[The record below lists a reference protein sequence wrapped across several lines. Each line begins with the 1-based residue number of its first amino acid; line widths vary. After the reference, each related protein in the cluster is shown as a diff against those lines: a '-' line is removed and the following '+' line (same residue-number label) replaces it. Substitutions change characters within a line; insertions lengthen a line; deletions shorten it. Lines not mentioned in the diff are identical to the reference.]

1 MEIENRNANAD
12 ADAND
17 VLFQAQEDVGSSR
30 CGALPLPVFVNVPL
44 DQVEEYQQALPLD
57 NQPRGRDRN
66 RPTADEIVNRR
77 QTLRA
82 RRSIRYTK

>member
-1 MEIENRNANAD
+1 M
-12 ADAND
+12 
-17 VLFQAQEDVGSSR
+17 
-30 CGALPLPVFVNVPL
+30 LPVFVNVPL